1 MHVPCPPPTRCP
13 TTLTHYA
20 QSQCDFRRA
29 LVQRDYFSMTYLHWL
44 KLVKQRGL
52 PSKYLWTCII
62 IIAMFCAT
70 NHAQKTAL
78 ARGLIPF
85 AMQSPMVCFCTVVF
99 LKSENLSFNTLI
111 VHISHVLW
119 PIFIKHWS
127 KVAMDQAN
135 YVTWPTWGQRSSEVN

>member
-1 MHVPCPPPTRCP
+1 MCLVLHPPDVQQRSH
-13 TTLTHYA
+13 HYA

-85 AMQSPMVCFCTVVF
+85 AMQSPMVCFCNGRF
-99 LKSENLSFNTLI
+99 SEIRKSFFQHFDRPYLPCFMADFHQT
-111 VHISHVLW
+111 
-119 PIFIKHWS
+119 WS

>member
-20 QSQCDFRRA
+20 QSQCEFRRA

-52 PSKYLWTCII
+52 PSKYLSTCII
-62 IIAMFCAT
+62 IIVMFCAT

-78 ARGLIPF
+78 ARGCNSICDAIANGLFLYGRFSEIRKSFFQHFDRPYL
-85 AMQSPMVCFCTVVF
+85 PCFMADFHQT
-99 LKSENLSFNTLI
+99 
-111 VHISHVLW
+111 
-119 PIFIKHWS
+119 WS
-127 KVAMDQAN
+127 KVAMGQPN
-135 YVTWPTWGQRSSEVN
+135 YVTLPTWSQRSSEVN